1 MRPLSVALLS
11 WEYPPV
17 VVGGLSRHVYELSR
31 HLAAEGHGVTVYTRG
46 LPGGPREEM
55 DDLVRVVRVEQY
67 PPPLSIEDLVPWT
80 LGFNIGLIHRAMTE
94 LAEDPP
100 DVLHAHDWLVAYAGI
115 VLADLSRLPLVATIH
130 ATERGRHGGRLPGP
144 MQRFV
149 HSVERWLVAEADR
162 VITCSAFMRD
172 EVVESLAADEGRLEL
187 IPNHVD
193 LSPFSPPAES
203 VRLELWDEERPLIL
217 FAGRLE
223 FEKGVQTALDAL
235 ARIERAAPGVGLV
248 IAGDG
253 TYRSVLE
260 DRAAELGLD
269 GRVRFEGFVDE
280 SRLRSLYR
288 SADLAVI
295 PSLYEPFGLVT
306 LEAMAS
312 GTPVVAADTG
322 GLREI
327 VDHDVSGLLFPP
339 GDANELAAAAVRIL
353 RDPELGAR
361 LAREARLGLVARSSW
376 SAAATATAE
385 AYRRALAAAP
395 VEEPRRLRAVPGRV
409 V

>member
-149 HSVERWLVAEADR
+149 HSAERWLVAEADR

-172 EVVESLAADEGRLEL
+172 EVVESLGADEGRLEL

-203 VRLELWDEERPLIL
+203 VRLELWAEERPLIL

-312 GTPVVAADTG
+312 GTPVVAANTG

-353 RDPELGAR
+353 RDPELGGR

-385 AYRRALAAAP
+385 AYRGALAAALA
-395 VEEPRRLRAVPGRV
+395 EEPRRLRAVPGKV

>member
-1 MRPLSVALLS
+1 M
-11 WEYPPV
+11 
-17 VVGGLSRHVYELSR
+17 
-31 HLAAEGHGVTVYTRG
+31 
-46 LPGGPREEM
+46 
-55 DDLVRVVRVEQY
+55 
-67 PPPLSIEDLVPWT
+67 
-80 LGFNIGLIHRAMTE
+80 
-94 LAEDPP
+94 
-100 DVLHAHDWLVAYAGI
+100 
-115 VLADLSRLPLVATIH
+115 
-130 ATERGRHGGRLPGP
+130 
-144 MQRFV
+144 
-149 HSVERWLVAEADR
+149 
-162 VITCSAFMRD
+162 
-172 EVVESLAADEGRLEL
+172 
-187 IPNHVD
+187 
-193 LSPFSPPAES
+193 
-203 VRLELWDEERPLIL
+203 L

-260 DRAAELGLD
+260 ERAAALALD

-327 VDHDVSGLLFPP
+327 VEHDVSGLLFPP
-339 GDANELAAAAVRIL
+339 GDTHGLAAAAVRIL
-353 RDPELGAR
+353 RDPALGAR
-361 LAREARLGLVARSSW
+361 LAREARRGLEARSSW

-385 AYRRALAAAP
+385 TYRRSLAAART
-395 VEEPRRLRAVPGRV
+395 EEPPRLRAVPGRSV
-409 V
+409 

>member
-1 MRPLSVALLS
+1 MA
-11 WEYPPV
+11 
-17 VVGGLSRHVYELSR
+17 
-31 HLAAEGHGVTVYTRG
+31 
-46 LPGGPREEM
+46 
-55 DDLVRVVRVEQY
+55 
-67 PPPLSIEDLVPWT
+67 
-80 LGFNIGLIHRAMTE
+80 E

-115 VLADLSRLPLVATIH
+115 VLSDLSGLPMIATIH

-144 MQRFV
+144 TQRFV
-149 HSVERWLVAEADR
+149 HGVERWLVADAER

-172 EVVESLAADEGRLEL
+172 EVVESLGADEGRLDL
-187 IPNHVD
+187 IPNQVD
-193 LSPFSPPAES
+193 LSAFSSPAES
-203 VRLELWDEERPLIL
+203 VRPELWGEERPVML

-235 ARIERAAPGVGLV
+235 ARIERTAPGVGLV

-260 DRAAELGLD
+260 ERAAALALD

-327 VDHDVSGLLFPP
+327 VEHDVSGLLFPP
-339 GDANELAAAAVRIL
+339 GDAHGLAAAAGRIL
-353 RDPELGAR
+353 RDPALGAR
-361 LAREARLGLVARSSW
+361 LAREARRGLEARSSW
-376 SAAATATAE
+376 SAAAMATVE
-385 AYRRALAAAP
+385 TYRRALVAAETA
-395 VEEPRRLRAVPGRV
+395 EPPRLRAVPGRGV
-409 V
+409 